1 MKLKVCWIGKTKE
14 DAARALTEEYLK
26 RLGRYLP
33 TEGLELRQE
42 SALLELAAV
51 EARKDR
57 TRPVLVV
64 LEAGGRQMTSEALAE
79 FLRRQQDGG
88 TQTLIFAVGPADGWS
103 EAARKQI
110 STLPGARILSLG
122 KMTFAHEIA
131 RIVLLEQIY
140 RALTI
145 LGGHPYHRGH

>member
-88 TQTLIFAVGPADGWS
+88 AQTLIFAVGPADGWS
-103 EAARKQI
+103 EATRRAAI
-110 STLPGARILSLG
+110 HSLSLG
-122 KMTFAHEIA
+122 KMTLAHEIA
-131 RIVLLEQIY
+131 RIVLLEQLY
-140 RALTI
+140 RGFTI
-145 LGGHPYHRGH
+145 LAGHPYHRGHGNVAP